1 LIEDGF
7 RIEKL
12 LFSFER
18 AGFNDEG
25 EEPKVLVLKMLESAS
40 FEVEMGT
47 GKLVLSG
54 YKNFMGI

>member
-1 LIEDGF
+1 
-7 RIEKL
+7 

-25 EEPKVLVLKMLESAS
+25 EEPKALVLKMLESAS

-54 YKNFMGI
+54 YKNFMSI